1 MHTNY
6 LEKLEFNK
14 IIEMVSNFCITYKG
28 KELASGLMPS
38 NQVSEVEKF
47 LQETRR
53 SCKFILS

>member
-1 MHTNY
+1 MY
-6 LEKLEFNK
+6 LEKLEFYK

-28 KELASGLMPS
+28 KELASRLMPS
-38 NQVSEVEKF
+38 HQVDEVEKL